1 MQSEFTIPQPSFL
14 SVLVTRFSSASNFCN
29 FPCSRNLLC
38 NFVSILQRS
47 GGGGGGVNT
56 QYLLGQVRRSS
67 APHSTDQLQPHHQQ
81 QPTNI
86 TSKCSNNKPSF
97 FLNNNQ
103 QTYLGLFCNSKY
115 QYQILKIFI
124 SMLKNYSQYSF

>member
-1 MQSEFTIPQPSFL
+1 MQPKFIHQPSFL

-38 NFVSILQRS
+38 NFASILQRSS

-67 APHSTDQLQPHHQQ
+67 ALHRPAAAEPPTT
-81 QPTNI
+81 TNI

-97 FLNNNQ
+97 FLNNNP
-103 QTYLGLFCNSKY
+103 TYLGLFCNSKY
-115 QYQILKIFI
+115 QYQILNIH
-124 SMLKNYSQYSF
+124 